1 MGSHP
6 AQFFV
11 NLFLYYYE
19 NKWINKIKKTD
30 IGRPRRFGNVF
41 RFIGDMTAL
50 NDCGDFERNF
60 HEIYSSELELK
71 KKNLGYLEGE
81 FLDLMIT
88 IKDKKL
94 STSSLIRETHASP
107 R

>member
-1 MGSHP
+1 
-6 AQFFV
+6 
-11 NLFLYYYE
+11 
-19 NKWINKIKKTD
+19 
-30 IGRPRRFGNVF
+30 
-41 RFIGDMTAL
+41 MTAL

-81 FLDLMIT
+81 FLDFMIT

-94 STSSLIRETHASP
+94 CTSSLIRGTHASP

>member
-1 MGSHP
+1 
-6 AQFFV
+6 
-11 NLFLYYYE
+11 
-19 NKWINKIKKTD
+19 
-30 IGRPRRFGNVF
+30 
-41 RFIGDMTAL
+41 MTAL

-94 STSSLIRETHASP
+94 CTSSLIRGTHASP

>member
-1 MGSHP
+1 
-6 AQFFV
+6 
-11 NLFLYYYE
+11 
-19 NKWINKIKKTD
+19 
-30 IGRPRRFGNVF
+30 
-41 RFIGDMTAL
+41 MTAL

-88 IKDKKL
+88 IPYDLMITIKDKKL
-94 STSSLIRETHASP
+94 CTSSLIRGTHALP

>member
-1 MGSHP
+1 
-6 AQFFV
+6 
-11 NLFLYYYE
+11 
-19 NKWINKIKKTD
+19 
-30 IGRPRRFGNVF
+30 
-41 RFIGDMTAL
+41 MTAL

-81 FLDLMIT
+81 FLDLTIT

-94 STSSLIRETHASP
+94 CTSSLIRGTHASP

>member
-1 MGSHP
+1 
-6 AQFFV
+6 
-11 NLFLYYYE
+11 
-19 NKWINKIKKTD
+19 
-30 IGRPRRFGNVF
+30 
-41 RFIGDMTAL
+41 MTAL

-60 HEIYSSELELK
+60 HEICSSELELK

-94 STSSLIRETHASP
+94 CTSSLIRGTHASP

>member
-1 MGSHP
+1 
-6 AQFFV
+6 
-11 NLFLYYYE
+11 
-19 NKWINKIKKTD
+19 
-30 IGRPRRFGNVF
+30 
-41 RFIGDMTAL
+41 MTAL
-50 NDCGDFERNF
+50 NHCGDFERNF

-94 STSSLIRETHASP
+94 CTSSLIRGTHASP

>member
-1 MGSHP
+1 
-6 AQFFV
+6 
-11 NLFLYYYE
+11 
-19 NKWINKIKKTD
+19 
-30 IGRPRRFGNVF
+30 
-41 RFIGDMTAL
+41 MTAL

-81 FLDLMIT
+81 LLDLMIT

-94 STSSLIRETHASP
+94 CTSSLIRGTHASP

>member
-1 MGSHP
+1 
-6 AQFFV
+6 
-11 NLFLYYYE
+11 
-19 NKWINKIKKTD
+19 
-30 IGRPRRFGNVF
+30 
-41 RFIGDMTAL
+41 MTAL

-94 STSSLIRETHASP
+94 CTSSLIRGKHASP

>member
-1 MGSHP
+1 
-6 AQFFV
+6 
-11 NLFLYYYE
+11 
-19 NKWINKIKKTD
+19 
-30 IGRPRRFGNVF
+30 
-41 RFIGDMTAL
+41 MTAL

-94 STSSLIRETHASP
+94 CTSSLIRGTHASP
-107 R
+107 RQ